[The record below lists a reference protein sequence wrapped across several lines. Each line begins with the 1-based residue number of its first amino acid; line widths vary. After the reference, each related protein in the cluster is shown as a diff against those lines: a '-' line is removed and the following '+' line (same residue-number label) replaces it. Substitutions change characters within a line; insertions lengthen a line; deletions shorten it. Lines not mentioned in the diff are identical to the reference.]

1 MRKEAEKEM
10 VVKVYPDEQ
19 GLWGMMVE
27 LQKVVK
33 LNPNEELGS
42 SGSGSP
48 FSGASQS
55 KNPKSSNAE
64 KKKSK
69 IIYPTSS
76 ISRP

>member
-33 LNPNEELGS
+33 LNPNEELARSKTEPWFKPKIGS
-42 SGSGSP
+42 VIPAKRRLVKRMMFDYILHIFLS
-48 FSGASQS
+48 
-55 KNPKSSNAE
+55 
-64 KKKSK
+64 
-69 IIYPTSS
+69 
-76 ISRP
+76 